1 MNIVFAALKDAWS
14 PIMPVDFQR
23 LSSEVNPQFAQIAED
38 DETMLVSKFN
48 FSLGGNVE
56 GYLQIIQPFSLLKPA
71 RDLLRGR
78 MKAADEEDSR
88 TIKWERDLNEA
99 TLDIPLLLRA
109 KIAEIEMTYG
119 QLTNLREGQVL
130 PIELFEDTEVSIDN
144 IEVFRATTGE
154 VAGKVSLQI
163 LEMSKLDK
171 E

>member
-1 MNIVFAALKDAWS
+1 
-14 PIMPVDFQR
+14 
-23 LSSEVNPQFAQIAED
+23 
-38 DETMLVSKFN
+38 
-48 FSLGGNVE
+48 
-56 GYLQIIQPFSLLKPA
+56 
-71 RDLLRGR
+71 
-78 MKAADEEDSR
+78 
-88 TIKWERDLNEA
+88 
-99 TLDIPLLLRA
+99 LLLSA

>member
-1 MNIVFAALKDAWS
+1 
-14 PIMPVDFQR
+14 
-23 LSSEVNPQFAQIAED
+23 
-38 DETMLVSKFN
+38 MLVSKFN
-48 FSLGGNVE
+48 FSLGGSVE

>member
-1 MNIVFAALKDAWS
+1 M
-14 PIMPVDFQR
+14 
-23 LSSEVNPQFAQIAED
+23 
-38 DETMLVSKFN
+38 
-48 FSLGGNVE
+48 
-56 GYLQIIQPFSLLKPA
+56 
-71 RDLLRGR
+71 
-78 MKAADEEDSR
+78 
-88 TIKWERDLNEA
+88 
-99 TLDIPLLLRA
+99 LLRA

-144 IEVFRATTGE
+144 IEVFRAATGE